1 MTRIFLLAL
10 VGVVPCQANL
20 PGNPISAFNPMST
33 NTIVNGIDHNTNR
46 SCAMHDAQVGGE
58 AMPTKSKT
66 VLSIIW
72 LFGLGQ
78 CGVDRCYMGNWCLG
92 ILKGIT
98 LGGCGIWHLID
109 WVIELKNFFDMGSW
123 MDTLGIRGCFES
135 SHLDRAWWI
144 GLIGLILA
152 ICGCCFGGLG
162 GIGGGGGL
170 AAMMGG
176 KKKKKAATYDDDSSY
191 TSEYDY

>member
-1 MTRIFLLAL
+1 
-10 VGVVPCQANL
+10 
-20 PGNPISAFNPMST
+20 
-33 NTIVNGIDHNTNR
+33 
-46 SCAMHDAQVGGE
+46 
-58 AMPTKSKT
+58 
-66 VLSIIW
+66 
-72 LFGLGQ
+72 
-78 CGVDRCYMGNWCLG
+78 MGNVCLG

-123 MDTLGIRGCFES
+123 MDTLAIKGCFEQGQLDG
-135 SHLDRAWWI
+135 HLGRAWWI

-152 ICGCCFGGLG
+152 ICGCCTGGLG

-170 AAMMGG
+170 AAMMG